1 MAFASISTFPM
12 TFGASLW
19 IWLAIEKGF
28 EGLKNEGKERD
39 GVSKLY
45 VECNLC
51 SLFFSEWVSVS
62 IYDFFTICVL
72 FFRTFFLI
80 THPIRGEPFLSPS
93 LFLSSLSISHALY
106 LFTISYPIPQIGS
119 LIIEST
125 RKKDSGNYSC
135 SPSNSP
141 PITVSLHVINGKFAE
156 SGTTPG

>member
-72 FFRTFFLI
+72 FFSYFFLI
-80 THPIRGEPFLSPS
+80 TRSPVFVSFSLS
-93 LFLSSLSISHALY
+93 LSSLSISHALY